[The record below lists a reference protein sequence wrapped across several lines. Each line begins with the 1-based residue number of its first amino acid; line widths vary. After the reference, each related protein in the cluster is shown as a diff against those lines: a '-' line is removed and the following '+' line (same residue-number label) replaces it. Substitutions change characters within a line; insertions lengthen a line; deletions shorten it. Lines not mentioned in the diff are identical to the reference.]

1 MRNLKQ
7 IISIAMVLLFC
18 SAVQAQEKGEVRVM
32 VFKNEDGNITK
43 VDKSYSA
50 EDKVEL
56 QKLLEENGVQM
67 DLDEIKSKGEIQ
79 INKTTNGSNQD
90 VLIKVLNEED
100 FDGEIEKEIKVFSFT
115 SDESESA
122 NKNEFVI
129 ELKKAAEEGDV
140 EKIMNLTKGGQQE
153 MIFFD
158 DEDIDLTKEGSKVI
172 IKTVA
177 IESDEEFEGDLS
189 TMIFTKKIDC
199 VKQRNLPTQIE
210 QNFGENSSI
219 QDLKLYP
226 NPANDNFNMS
236 FHSKEAK
243 DYNLSI
249 TDSKGAILF
258 EKQLNNFKGNYNEGF
273 DLSKEDSGV
282 YFFNLISEGEK
293 ICKQIIV
300 Q

>member
-1 MRNLKQ
+1 
-7 IISIAMVLLFC
+7 
-18 SAVQAQEKGEVRVM
+18 M